1 MISEDYQRTLEEFS
15 QYFHEKIGRFIN
27 YSPTKSKKNATIKGT
42 GAQKYL
48 FWIIVILQLINI
60 SNKREYVLVNVML
73 LSRYLWNIR
82 IEWLYRTSR

>member
-1 MISEDYQRTLEEFS
+1 MISEDYQRTLEEFP

-27 YSPTKSKKNATIKGT
+27 YSPTKSKKSATIKGT

-48 FWIIVILQLINI
+48 FWIIIILQLINI
-60 SNKREYVLVNVML
+60 SNKREYVLVML